1 MTSIRV
7 STGDTD
13 CRYLAAP
20 QSADLSQFGR
30 ELKKVEVKLP
40 ENLSLRTVAAR
51 GWLPPRLR
59 VAIPVAALQ
68 SWPKFPSH
76 PITAEEHCP
85 PSDLWGL
92 EVWTNATCTFPDR
105 DTPPDK
111 LWMHWL
117 DDPDDATTVLARRH
131 ALDPTRDPEP
141 AAFTHVRDGREVRPW
156 IDFFAHWQVYHAAEL
171 VRSAVVT
178 LHGLTDQFRS
188 WDTYLREHAQAF
200 DQNAQQLAARWEKWG
215 AFFDIVG
222 CYRTIMGRCCRR
234 ESFAR
239 DVRAGARAF
248 AAQRGIDAAEVKQGI
263 RDVLLRLWQ
272 RWADAPPVAGPDLML
287 GLQYDIQCAVRLW
300 SDLSGAPVDPFD
312 PFWFSKNRGR
322 GESAELIDALPH
334 EEWIARRDFTRQ
346 AVVYQRD
353 FPGPFLLSEA
363 QFADLLAQHWDA
375 CPPLRRFCLAWVRL
389 HDQLQPLDADRL
401 ADQTIAANERI
412 EQFNLIGLHTE
423 RLLRH
428 VHTEIGRPEPDVKP
442 IVRAALQRA
451 VRRAAKSHL
460 NAAGKRFSELLDETK
475 LHQQR
480 SADDLTIPSSA
491 VGTGSTAADQLVAA
505 HLNALILRNYAA
517 HHDYLDDDLIYP
529 SHDEAKP
536 HAGATLLSSCLLVV
550 AAALVGLPRDDAQA
564 P

>member
-7 STGDTD
+7 STGDMN

-20 QSADLSQFGR
+20 QSAELSQFGS
-30 ELKKVEVKLP
+30 ELNKVGVKLP
-40 ENLSLRTVAAR
+40 TNLSLRVAAAR
-51 GWLPPRLR
+51 GWLRPRLR

-68 SWPKFPSH
+68 SWTTFPSH
-76 PITAEEHCP
+76 PITGEEHCP

-92 EVWTNATCTFPDR
+92 EVWTNATCTLPDR
-105 DTPPDK
+105 DTPPNK

-117 DDPDDATTVLARRH
+117 DDLEDATTACARRQ

-141 AAFTHVRDGREVRPW
+141 AAFTHVRDQRVVRPW
-156 IDFFAHWQVYHAAEL
+156 IDFFAHWQVYHATEL
-171 VRSAVVT
+171 VRSTVVT

-188 WDTYLREHAQAF
+188 QDTYLRELAMEF
-200 DQNAQQLAARWEKWG
+200 DQNAKQLADRWEKWG

-222 CYRTIMGRCCRR
+222 CYRTIMARCCRR

-272 RWADAPPVAGPDLML
+272 RWTDAPPVAGPNLML
-287 GLQYDIQCAVRLW
+287 SLQHDIQCAVRLW

-312 PFWFSKNRGR
+312 PFWFSGNLG
-322 GESAELIDALPH
+322 GGDSSDLIDALPH
-334 EEWIARRDFTRQ
+334 EEWTARRDFAQQ
-346 AVVYQRD
+346 APHYQRD
-353 FPGPFLLSEA
+353 FPRPYLLSES

-389 HDQLQPLDADRL
+389 HDQLQPRDADRL

-428 VHTEIGRPEPDVKP
+428 VHAEIGKPEPDVKP
-442 IVRAALQRA
+442 IVRAAVQRS

-480 SADDLTIPSSA
+480 SADDLTIPSSG
-491 VGTGSTAADQLVAA
+491 VGTGSAEADHLVAA

-536 HAGATLLSSCLLVV
+536 HAGATLMSSCLLVV
-550 AAALVGLPRDDAQA
+550 VAALHSLPPRG

>member
-7 STGDTD
+7 STGDMN

-20 QSADLSQFGR
+20 QSNDLSQLGS
-30 ELKKVEVKLP
+30 ELKKVGVKLP
-40 ENLSLRTVAAR
+40 TNLSLRTVAAR
-51 GWLPPRLR
+51 GWLRPRLR

-68 SWPKFPSH
+68 SWTTFPSH
-76 PITAEEHCP
+76 PTTGKEHCP

-105 DTPPDK
+105 DTPTDK

-117 DDPDDATTVLARRH
+117 DDLDDATTVCARRH

-141 AAFTHVRDGREVRPW
+141 AAFTHVRDRREVRPW

-188 WDTYLREHAQAF
+188 WDTYLREHAQEF
-200 DQNAQQLAARWEKWG
+200 DQNARQLAARWEKWG

-222 CYRTIMGRCCRR
+222 CYRTIMARCCRR
-234 ESFAR
+234 ESFAE

-248 AAQRGIDAAEVKQGI
+248 ATQRGIDAAEVKRGI

-272 RWADAPPVAGPDLML
+272 RWTDAPPVAGPNLML
-287 GLQYDIQCAVRLW
+287 SLQHDIQCAVRLW
-300 SDLSGAPVDPFD
+300 SELSGAPVDPFD

-322 GESAELIDALPH
+322 GDSAQLIDALPH
-334 EEWIARRDFTRQ
+334 EEWIARRDFPWQ
-346 AVVYQRD
+346 AVHYQRE
-353 FPGPFLLSEA
+353 FPRPYVLSES

-389 HDQLQPLDADRL
+389 HEQLQPRDADRL

-428 VHTEIGRPEPDVKP
+428 VDGVRHPRSAHPGSEF
-442 IVRAALQRA
+442 IVLAAMQAALDFAKVGAA
-451 VRRAAKSHL
+451 VRHDRLVQLMKE
-460 NAAGKRFSELLDETK
+460 RTK
-475 LHQQR
+475 LYSMPDSDGICCRPQHVA
-480 SADDLTIPSSA
+480 SGDAN
-491 VGTGSTAADQLVAA
+491 ADQLVAA
-505 HLNALILRNYAA
+505 HLNALILRNYGA

-550 AAALVGLPRDDAQA
+550 VASLHSLPPRA

>member
-7 STGDTD
+7 STGDMN

-20 QSADLSQFGR
+20 QSAELSQFGG
-30 ELKKVEVKLP
+30 ELKKVGVKLP
-40 ENLSLRTVAAR
+40 ANLSLRTVATR
-51 GWLPPRLR
+51 GWLRPRLR

-68 SWPKFPSH
+68 SWTTFPSY
-76 PITAEEHCP
+76 PIAGEEHCP

-105 DTPPDK
+105 DTPPEK

-117 DDPDDATTVLARRH
+117 DDLDDATTLLARRH
-131 ALDPTRDPEP
+131 ALDPTRDPEL
-141 AAFTHVRDGREVRPW
+141 AAFNHVRDGRKVRPW

-188 WDTYLREHAQAF
+188 WDTYLREHAQEF
-200 DQNAQQLAARWEKWG
+200 DQNAQQLAALWENWG
-215 AFFDIVG
+215 SFFDVVG
-222 CYRTIMGRCCRR
+222 CYRTIMARCCKR
-234 ESFAR
+234 ESFAK

-248 AAQRGIDAAEVKQGI
+248 ATQRGIDA
-263 RDVLLRLWQ
+263 VLLRVWQ

-287 GLQYDIQCAVRLW
+287 SLQYDIQCAVRLW

-312 PFWFSKNRGR
+312 PFWFSKSRGR
-322 GESAELIDALPH
+322 GDSAKLIDALPH
-334 EEWIARRDFTRQ
+334 EEWIARRDFARQ
-346 AVVYQRD
+346 AVHYQRD
-353 FPGPFLLSEA
+353 FPQPYPMGES
-363 QFADLLAQHWDA
+363 QFADLLAKHWEA

-389 HDQLQPLDADRL
+389 HDQLQSRDAERQ

-428 VHTEIGRPEPDVKP
+428 VHAEIDKPEPEIKP
-442 IVRAALQRA
+442 IVRAAVERS

-491 VGTGSTAADQLVAA
+491 VGAGSTAADQLVAA

-550 AAALVGLPRDDAQA
+550 VAALVSLGSRQPKS